1 MDSIL
6 VSPLQ
11 NPVQTALASVL
22 ILIFLLC
29 SWLVVNSKRAG
40 LSHIPG
46 PFLARYT
53 NAWSLYIAWKCVS
66 HANRTV
72 VQQKLQAQYG
82 DVVRTGPR
90 SVTVLDPAAVPVI
103 YGVRSKLDKV
113 GTTPSVFNK
122 TWVLN
127 CSIC

>member
-1 MDSIL
+1 MDFIPYL
-6 VSPLQ
+6 APR
-11 NPVQTALASVL
+11 NAVQTSLSIFLVFT
-22 ILIFLLC
+22 FLLC
-29 SWLVVNSKRAG
+29 SWLIVNSKKAR

-53 NAWSLYIAWKCVS
+53 NAWSLYIAWKCVN

-72 VQQKLQAQYG
+72 VQQKLQARYG

-90 SVTVLDPAAVPVI
+90 SVTVLDPAAVSVI

-113 GTTPSVFNK
+113 GLTHLLPHFRK
-122 TWVLN
+122 LEY
-127 CSIC
+127 